1 MKNRIRDVAK
11 GIPSLAGCAPLEDR
25 QPVVDSKGSRESEGE
40 GETRCV
46 HPHVGILSSL
56 GKEGNLPPAT
66 IWMDPDVPVR
76 GARSRTQKD
85 TSRVTPLTGGPQR
98 SPVHRDREQMVGARG
113 GAGTGSQC
121 FMGTESQLGDM
132 ESSGDEWWGQ
142 LHSSVNSN
150 ATEL

>member
-1 MKNRIRDVAK
+1 MWSIHTLGYHPASGRKDV
-11 GIPSLAGCAPLEDR
+11 
-25 QPVVDSKGSRESEGE
+25 
-40 GETRCV
+40 
-46 HPHVGILSSL
+46 
-56 GKEGNLPPAT
+56 LPPAT
-66 IWMDPDVPVR
+66 TWTDPEDTMHSD
-76 GARSRTQKD
+76 RSQTQKD